1 MSIWKFIE
9 DEIVDRIDDPITKTM
24 TKTLI
29 KVLVVVITGLITRDI
44 IKSDLTSKSRDKG
57 KTLYGYVKDV
67 QPNTVTL
74 TMIDTWGESNGDV
87 RYESTSGVSNLIRI
101 GDKI

>member
-1 MSIWKFIE
+1 MSIWDFIE
-9 DEIVDRIDDPITKTM
+9 DEIVDRIDNPITKTM

-44 IKSDLTSKSRDKG
+44 IKKDLSRKSCDNG

-74 TMIDTWGESNGDV
+74 TMIDNWGESNGDV
-87 RYESTSGVSNLIRI
+87 RYESTSGVSDLIRI